1 MRLQGLA
8 LATTKTKRPTLEK
21 PNTRENKMNK
31 CERCECQT
39 TTTIVSMF
47 NTQVI
52 CMNCKKREAK
62 HPDYK
67 KACDAELAEVKKGN
81 RNFEGIGLPSDIVNN
96 CDYCC

>member
-1 MRLQGLA
+1 
-8 LATTKTKRPTLEK
+8 
-21 PNTRENKMNK
+21 
-31 CERCECQT
+31 
-39 TTTIVSMF
+39 
-47 NTQVI
+47 
-52 CMNCKKREAK
+52 MNCKKREAK

>member
-8 LATTKTKRPTLEK
+8 LAITKTKRLILEK
-21 PNTRENKMNK
+21 PNTKGRIMNK

-39 TTTIVSMF
+39 KVTIVSMF

-52 CMNCKKREAK
+52 CTSCKKRESK

-81 RNFEGIGLPSDIVNN
+81 RNFEGIGLPSDIENN